1 MAAVAN
7 NDGPYFERPRKAVE
21 QEKGPEKLPL
31 ESKTRSSGSLESEIF
46 DEENRDRTR
55 EQNETTENAQERP
68 VALVSEELAGPVEQ
82 AGSMSILFVWF
93 R

>member
-7 NDGPYFERPRKAVE
+7 NDEPHFERRRNALE
-21 QEKGPEKLPL
+21 QEKGPNKLL
-31 ESKTRSSGSLESEIF
+31 FTKTISSGSVESEIF
-46 DEENRDRTR
+46 DEENHDRTSEHHDR
-55 EQNETTENAQERP
+55 TENAHEWP